1 MKRCVVDAS
10 VLISKRLDAVLQCAK
25 RYVTSVVLLEYMTWA
40 RRSAE
45 EAAAEPRRR
54 DYIRLLQ
61 LLPSLLRQLDIRVVD
76 GVAVE
81 DVDIAVKWVLERGV
95 DPGDALIS
103 AVARRLDAVVITR
116 DRDWERLPE
125 VKSVILP

>member
-1 MKRCVVDAS
+1 MERCVVDTS

-45 EAAAEPRRR
+45 EAAGPRRR
-54 DYIRLLQ
+54 GYIRLLQ
-61 LLPSLLRQLDIRVVD
+61 LLPSLLRQLDIRVLD
-76 GVAVE
+76 GVTVG
-81 DVDIAVKWVLERGV
+81 DVDFAVKWVLERGV

-103 AVARRLDAVVITR
+103 AAARRLDAVVITR

>member
-1 MKRCVVDAS
+1 MERCVVDTS
-10 VLISKRLDAVLQCAK
+10 VLISKRLDATLQCAE

-45 EAAAEPRRR
+45 EAAGPRRR
-54 DYIRLLQ
+54 GYVRLLQ

-76 GVAVE
+76 GGAVE
-81 DVDIAVKWVLERGV
+81 VVDIAVKWVLERGV
-95 DPGDALIS
+95 NPGDALIS

>member
-1 MKRCVVDAS
+1 MERCVVDTS
-10 VLISKRLDAVLQCAK
+10 VLISKRLDAALQCAE
-25 RYVTSVVLLEYMTWA
+25 RYVTSAVLLEYMTWA

-45 EAAAEPRRR
+45 EAAEPRRR
-54 DYIRLLQ
+54 GYIRLLQ

-76 GVAVE
+76 GVAAE
-81 DVDIAVKWVLERGV
+81 DVDDAVRWALERGV
-95 DPGDALIS
+95 NPGDALIS
-103 AVARRLDAVVITR
+103 AAARRLGAVVITR

>member
-1 MKRCVVDAS
+1 MERCVVETL
-10 VLISKRLDAVLQCAK
+10 VLISKRLDAVFQCAR

-40 RRSAE
+40 RGSAE
-45 EAAAEPRRR
+45 EAAEPRRR
-54 DYIRLLQ
+54 GYVRLLQ

-76 GVAVE
+76 GVALE
-81 DVDIAVKWVLERGV
+81 DVDFAVKWVLERGV
-95 DPGDALIS
+95 SPGDALIS

>member
-1 MKRCVVDAS
+1 MERCIVDAS
-10 VLISKRLDAVLQCAK
+10 VLTSKRLDAVLQCAK

-45 EAAAEPRRR
+45 EAAGPRRR
-54 DYIRLLQ
+54 GYIRLLQ

-76 GVAVE
+76 GVTVG
-81 DVDIAVKWVLERGV
+81 DVDFAVKWVLERGV

-103 AVARRLDAVVITR
+103 AAARRLDAVVITR

>member
-1 MKRCVVDAS
+1 MERCVIDTS
-10 VLISKRLDAVLQCAK
+10 VLISKRLDAALQCAE

-45 EAAAEPRRR
+45 EAAEPRRR
-54 DYIRLLQ
+54 GYIKLLQ

-76 GVAVE
+76 GAAAE
-81 DVDIAVKWVLERGV
+81 DVDDAVRWILERGV
-95 DPGDALIS
+95 NPGDALIS
-103 AVARRLDAVVITR
+103 AAARRLGAVVITR

-125 VKSVILP
+125 VESVILP